1 MIKNIL
7 NLGDAALYCDF
18 GSDVNQEINSNVI
31 KYFYHIK
38 KLNLKGITNLTP
50 SYNKLI
56 ISYDLN
62 IHSFLSL
69 KKKIENIDNKNI
81 KAKKILVKSV
91 LLDANLHKQ
100 FKNHHFS
107 KIDLHG
113 LTVDQAHQKLIEYF
127 SINYKKKNL
136 FHIVVTGLG
145 NKTNGEEFFT
155 GKIRRQFPF
164 WLDTEKFQFMIKSY
178 SPCKIQH
185 GGLGAFYIKLR
196 SKE

>member
-1 MIKNIL
+1 MLSKNGVLKKIKNPLILIGSFFLL
-7 NLGDAALYCDF
+7 NLSHKIKFNL
-18 GSDVNQEINSNVI
+18 NQKQNKKPLEEQPNEKISISINSS
-31 KYFYHIK
+31 
-38 KLNLKGITNLTP
+38 GE
-50 SYNKLI
+50 NK
-56 ISYDLN
+56 N
-62 IHSFLSL
+62 
-69 KKKIENIDNKNI
+69 KIENIDNKNI
-81 KAKKILVKSV
+81 KAKKFFVKPV

-113 LTVDQAHQKLIEYF
+113 LTVDQAYQKLIEYF

-185 GGLGAFYIKLR
+185 GGLGAFYIKLK

>member
-1 MIKNIL
+1 MSHKIKFNL
-7 NLGDAALYCDF
+7 NKQQNKKPLEEQPNEKI
-18 GSDVNQEINSNVI
+18 SISINSSRE
-31 KYFYHIK
+31 
-38 KLNLKGITNLTP
+38 T
-50 SYNKLI
+50 
-56 ISYDLN
+56 
-62 IHSFLSL
+62 

-81 KAKKILVKSV
+81 KAKKILVKPV

-127 SINYKKKNL
+127 SINYKRKNL

-155 GKIRRQFPF
+155 
-164 WLDTEKFQFMIKSY
+164 
-178 SPCKIQH
+178 
-185 GGLGAFYIKLR
+185 
-196 SKE
+196 

>member
-1 MIKNIL
+1 MSHKIKFNL
-7 NLGDAALYCDF
+7 NQGQNKKPLEEQPNEKI
-18 GSDVNQEINSNVI
+18 SISI
-31 KYFYHIK
+31 KSSR
-38 KLNLKGITNLTP
+38 GT
-50 SYNKLI
+50 
-56 ISYDLN
+56 
-62 IHSFLSL
+62 

-81 KAKKILVKSV
+81 KAKKILVKPV

-113 LTVDQAHQKLIEYF
+113 LTVEQAHQKLIEYF

-145 NKTNGEEFFT
+145 NKTNGEKFFT

-185 GGLGAFYIKLR
+185 GGLGAFYIKLK

>member
-1 MIKNIL
+1 MLSKNGVLKKIKNPLILIGSFFLL
-7 NLGDAALYCDF
+7 NLSHKIKFNLNKQKNKKPLEEQPNEKISISIG
-18 GSDVNQEINSNVI
+18 GPIEKKKKSDNLD
-31 KYFYHIK
+31 KKRTKIK
-38 KLNLKGITNLTP
+38 KIFSKP
-50 SYNKLI
+50 
-56 ISYDLN
+56 
-62 IHSFLSL
+62 
-69 KKKIENIDNKNI
+69 
-81 KAKKILVKSV
+81 V
-91 LLDANLHKQ
+91 LLDNNLYKQ
-100 FKNHHFS
+100 FKNQHFS

-127 SINYKKKNL
+127 SVNYKKKNL

-185 GGLGAFYIKLR
+185 GGLGAFYIKLK

>member
-1 MIKNIL
+1 MLSKNGVLKKIKNPPILIGSFFLL
-7 NLGDAALYCDF
+7 NLSHKIKFNLNKQQNKKSLEEQPNEKISISIG
-18 GSDVNQEINSNVI
+18 GPIEKKKKSDNLDKKST
-31 KYFYHIK
+31 KIK
-38 KLNLKGITNLTP
+38 KIFSKP
-50 SYNKLI
+50 
-56 ISYDLN
+56 
-62 IHSFLSL
+62 
-69 KKKIENIDNKNI
+69 
-81 KAKKILVKSV
+81 V
-91 LLDANLHKQ
+91 LLDNNLYKQ
-100 FKNHHFS
+100 FKNQHFS

-113 LTVDQAHQKLIEYF
+113 LTVDQAYQKLIEYF
-127 SINYKKKNL
+127 SVSYKKKNL

-185 GGLGAFYIKLR
+185 GGLGAFYIKLK

>member
-1 MIKNIL
+1 MLSKNGVLKKIKNPPILIGSFFLL
-7 NLGDAALYCDF
+7 NLSHKIKFNLNKQQNKKPLEEQPNEKISISIGGPIDKKKK
-18 GSDVNQEINSNVI
+18 SDNLDKKNT
-31 KYFYHIK
+31 KIK
-38 KLNLKGITNLTP
+38 KIFSKPVLFDNNL
-50 SYNKLI
+50 Y
-56 ISYDLN
+56 
-62 IHSFLSL
+62 
-69 KKKIENIDNKNI
+69 
-81 KAKKILVKSV
+81 
-91 LLDANLHKQ
+91 KQ
-100 FKNHHFS
+100 FKNQHFS

-113 LTVDQAHQKLIEYF
+113 LTVDQAYQKLIEYF
-127 SINYKKKNL
+127 SVNYKKKNL

-185 GGLGAFYIKLR
+185 GGLGAFYIKLK

>member
-1 MIKNIL
+1 MLSQNGVLKKIKNPLILIGSFFLL
-7 NLGDAALYCDF
+7 NLSHKIKFNLNKLQNKKPLEEQPNEKISISIG
-18 GSDVNQEINSNVI
+18 GPIEKKKKSDNLDKKST
-31 KYFYHIK
+31 KIK
-38 KLNLKGITNLTP
+38 KIFSKP
-50 SYNKLI
+50 
-56 ISYDLN
+56 
-62 IHSFLSL
+62 
-69 KKKIENIDNKNI
+69 
-81 KAKKILVKSV
+81 V
-91 LLDANLHKQ
+91 LLDNNLYKQ
-100 FKNHHFS
+100 FKNQHFS

-113 LTVDQAHQKLIEYF
+113 LTVDQAYQKLIEYF
-127 SINYKKKNL
+127 SVNYKKKNL

-185 GGLGAFYIKLR
+185 GGLGAFYIKLK

>member
-1 MIKNIL
+1 MSHKIKFNL
-7 NLGDAALYCDF
+7 NKQQNKKPLEEQPNEKI
-18 GSDVNQEINSNVI
+18 SISINSSRE
-31 KYFYHIK
+31 
-38 KLNLKGITNLTP
+38 T
-50 SYNKLI
+50 
-56 ISYDLN
+56 
-62 IHSFLSL
+62 
-69 KKKIENIDNKNI
+69 KKKIENIDNKSV
-81 KAKKILVKSV
+81 KVKKILVKPV

-100 FKNHHFS
+100 FKNHHFG

-113 LTVDQAHQKLIEYF
+113 LSVDQAHQKLIEYF

-185 GGLGAFYIKLR
+185 GGLGAFYIKLK

>member
-1 MIKNIL
+1 MLSKNGVLKKIKNPPILIGSFFLL
-7 NLGDAALYCDF
+7 NLSHKIKFNLNKQQNKKPLEEQPNEKISISIG
-18 GSDVNQEINSNVI
+18 GPIEKKKKSDNLDKKST
-31 KYFYHIK
+31 KIK
-38 KLNLKGITNLTP
+38 KIFSKP
-50 SYNKLI
+50 
-56 ISYDLN
+56 
-62 IHSFLSL
+62 
-69 KKKIENIDNKNI
+69 
-81 KAKKILVKSV
+81 V
-91 LLDANLHKQ
+91 LLDNNLYKQ
-100 FKNHHFS
+100 FKNQHFS

-113 LTVDQAHQKLIEYF
+113 LTVDQAYQKLIEYF
-127 SINYKKKNL
+127 SVNYKKKNL

-196 SKE
+196 STE

>member
-1 MIKNIL
+1 MLSKNGVLKKIKNPPILIGSFFLL
-7 NLGDAALYCDF
+7 NLSHKIKFNLNKQQNKKPLEEQPNEKI
-18 GSDVNQEINSNVI
+18 SISINSSREN
-31 KYFYHIK
+31 
-38 KLNLKGITNLTP
+38 
-50 SYNKLI
+50 
-56 ISYDLN
+56 
-62 IHSFLSL
+62 

-81 KAKKILVKSV
+81 KAKKILVKPV

-185 GGLGAFYIKLR
+185 GGLGAFYIKLK

>member
-1 MIKNIL
+1 MKKIKNPQIPTGSFFLL
-7 NLGDAALYCDF
+7 NL
-18 GSDVNQEINSNVI
+18 SHKI
-31 KYFYHIK
+31 
-38 KLNLKGITNLTP
+38 KLNLDKEQ
-50 SYNKLI
+50 NKKSLEDQPNQK
-56 ISYDLN
+56 ISISISCSKEIN
-62 IHSFLSL
+62 NNV
-69 KKKIENIDNKNI
+69 KISEKKNI
-81 KAKKILVKSV
+81 KTKKNFVKPV
-91 LLDANLHKQ
+91 LLDNNLYKQ
-100 FKNHHFS
+100 FKNYHFS

-113 LTVDQAHQKLIEYF
+113 LTVDQAYQKLIEYF
-127 SINYKKKNL
+127 SINYNKKNL

-185 GGLGAFYIKLR
+185 GGLGAFYIKLK

>member
-1 MIKNIL
+1 MLSKNGVLKKIKNPPILIGSFFLL
-7 NLGDAALYCDF
+7 NLSHKIKFNLNKQQNKKPLEEQPNEKISISIG
-18 GSDVNQEINSNVI
+18 GPIEKKKKSDNLD
-31 KYFYHIK
+31 KKRTKIK
-38 KLNLKGITNLTP
+38 KIFSKP
-50 SYNKLI
+50 
-56 ISYDLN
+56 
-62 IHSFLSL
+62 
-69 KKKIENIDNKNI
+69 
-81 KAKKILVKSV
+81 V
-91 LLDANLHKQ
+91 LLDNNLYKQ
-100 FKNHHFS
+100 FKNQHFS

-113 LTVDQAHQKLIEYF
+113 LTVDQAYQKLIEYF
-127 SINYKKKNL
+127 SVNYKKKNL

-185 GGLGAFYIKLR
+185 GGLGAFYIKLK

>member
-1 MIKNIL
+1 MLSKNGVLKKIKNPLILIGSFFLL
-7 NLGDAALYCDF
+7 NLSHKIKFNLNKQQNKKPLEEQPNEKI
-18 GSDVNQEINSNVI
+18 SISINSSRE
-31 KYFYHIK
+31 
-38 KLNLKGITNLTP
+38 T
-50 SYNKLI
+50 
-56 ISYDLN
+56 
-62 IHSFLSL
+62 

-81 KAKKILVKSV
+81 KAKKILVKPV

-185 GGLGAFYIKLR
+185 GGLGAFYIKLK

>member
-1 MIKNIL
+1 MLSKNGVLKKIKNPQILIGSYFLL
-7 NLGDAALYCDF
+7 NL
-18 GSDVNQEINSNVI
+18 SHKI
-31 KYFYHIK
+31 KFNLNKQQNK
-38 KLNLKGITNLTP
+38 KPLEEQPNEK
-50 SYNKLI
+50 
-56 ISYDLN
+56 IS
-62 IHSFLSL
+62 ISIGGPIE
-69 KKKIENIDNKNI
+69 KKKKSDNLDKKSTKI
-81 KAKKILVKSV
+81 KEIFSKPV
-91 LLDANLHKQ
+91 LLDNNLYKQ
-100 FKNHHFS
+100 FKNQHFS

-113 LTVDQAHQKLIEYF
+113 LTVDQAYQKLIEYF
-127 SINYKKKNL
+127 SVNYKKKNL

-185 GGLGAFYIKLR
+185 GGLGAFYIKLK

>member
-1 MIKNIL
+1 MLSKNGVLKKIKNPLILIGSFFLL
-7 NLGDAALYCDF
+7 NLSHKIKFNL
-18 GSDVNQEINSNVI
+18 NQEQNKKPLEEQPNEKISISINS
-31 KYFYHIK
+31 
-38 KLNLKGITNLTP
+38 
-50 SYNKLI
+50 SRQNK
-56 ISYDLN
+56 N
-62 IHSFLSL
+62 
-69 KKKIENIDNKNI
+69 KIENIDNKNI
-81 KAKKILVKSV
+81 KAKKIFVKPV
-91 LLDANLHKQ
+91 LLDNNLHKQ

-113 LTVDQAHQKLIEYF
+113 LTVDQAHQKLFEYF

-185 GGLGAFYIKLR
+185 GGLGAFYIKLK

>member
-1 MIKNIL
+1 MLSKNGVLKKIKNPPILIGSFFLL
-7 NLGDAALYCDF
+7 NL
-18 GSDVNQEINSNVI
+18 SHKI
-31 KYFYHIK
+31 KFNLNKQQNK
-38 KLNLKGITNLTP
+38 KSLEEQPNEK
-50 SYNKLI
+50 
-56 ISYDLN
+56 IS
-62 IHSFLSL
+62 ISIGGPIE
-69 KKKIENIDNKNI
+69 KKKKSDNLDKKSTKI
-81 KAKKILVKSV
+81 KEIFSKPV
-91 LLDANLHKQ
+91 LLDNNLYKQ
-100 FKNHHFS
+100 FKNQHFS

-113 LTVDQAHQKLIEYF
+113 LTVDQAYQKLIEYF
-127 SINYKKKNL
+127 SVNYKKKNL

>member
-1 MIKNIL
+1 MLSKNGVLKKIKNPPILIGSFFLL
-7 NLGDAALYCDF
+7 NL
-18 GSDVNQEINSNVI
+18 SHKI
-31 KYFYHIK
+31 KFNLNKQQNK
-38 KLNLKGITNLTP
+38 KSLEEQPNEK
-50 SYNKLI
+50 
-56 ISYDLN
+56 IS
-62 IHSFLSL
+62 ISIGVPIE
-69 KKKIENIDNKNI
+69 KKKKSDNLDKKSTKIE
-81 KAKKILVKSV
+81 KIFSKPV
-91 LLDANLHKQ
+91 LLDNNLYKQ
-100 FKNHHFS
+100 FKNQHFS

-113 LTVDQAHQKLIEYF
+113 LTVDQAYQKLIEYF
-127 SINYKKKNL
+127 SVNYKKKNL